1 MSQDWALSML
11 AAELAA
17 DQRCALQQRLRHQL
31 MGLTMLPV
39 EAEGREWYA
48 VTHRQRGQTK
58 EGAAEAEERHNSV
71 ECKLAAKAAAE
82 ERRAL
87 QHRQRNQLVAGES
100 QTPHGCSAPKSELA
114 GFH

>member
-1 MSQDWALSML
+1 ML

-31 MGLTMLPV
+31 M
-39 EAEGREWYA
+39 EAGAEAA
-48 VTHRQRGQTK
+48 VSQLGGQMK
-58 EGAAEAEERHNSV
+58 EGAAAAEGRHNYV
-71 ECKLAAKAAAE
+71 CCKLPAKQMAE

-100 QTPHGCSAPKSELA
+100 QAPHGCSAPKSELA